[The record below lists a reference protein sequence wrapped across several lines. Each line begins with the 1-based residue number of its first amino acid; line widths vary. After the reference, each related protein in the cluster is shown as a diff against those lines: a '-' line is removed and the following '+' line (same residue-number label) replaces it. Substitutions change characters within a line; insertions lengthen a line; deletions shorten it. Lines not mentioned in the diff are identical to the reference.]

1 MKDDAD
7 KKPEEV
13 SPSPT
18 PPPSTAGS
26 DSDNVNAIVNAHAN
40 GEDTSPTSPFRNE
53 HLDALNKA
61 NNNNDSDDSVDGSG
75 AIPLPT
81 QPELL
86 PPSFSSR
93 SYSSDSELSTLS
105 ATPSL
110 DSDNDIDCN
119 NHNNKSNCNNSS
131 NTIQNEVAEESITM
145 RLRYCPTKYTDED
158 VARIVGRRTFLPT
171 PASPTP
177 ASPTPEPET
186 KTSYVRG
193 TQEPQEPQDEH
204 DGAKDSFPEPRPDE
218 VYLFV
223 YGRYFD
229 KFFLHKMLPD
239 AKQLGLAQVSG
250 YRWLLCGP
258 RREGEFFF
266 FFHPFLF
273 FSPTFLF
280 HVINYTILPIVVW
293 PPFFIS
299 ASLIFL
305 RKMKP
310 TTNLHDTYLFIY
322 LFFSLF
328 PIVTSSY
335 PHTFIM
341 PSYSYTLTPLS
352 TPSPSNPYSI

>member
-40 GEDTSPTSPFRNE
+40 GEDTSPTSPFRSE

-119 NHNNKSNCNNSS
+119 NHNNNTNNNSNSS

-229 KFFLHKMLPD
+229 KYFLHKMLPD

-266 FFHPFLF
+266 LLSSFPILLSHFPFSCNKLHDPAYCCLAPLLHF
-273 FSPTFLF
+273 C
-280 HVINYTILPIVVW
+280 
-293 PPFFIS
+293 IS
-299 ASLIFL
+299 HFFL

-310 TTNLHDTYLFIY
+310 TTNLHDTY
-322 LFFSLF
+322 FFFFLSLF

-352 TPSPSNPYSI
+352 TPSPSNPYLI

>member
-40 GEDTSPTSPFRNE
+40 GEDTSPTSPFRSE

-119 NHNNKSNCNNSS
+119 NHNNNTNNNSNSS

-193 TQEPQEPQDEH
+193 TQEPQETQDEH

-229 KFFLHKMLPD
+229 KYFLHKMLPD

-310 TTNLHDTYLFIY
+310 TTNLHDTYFFYFI
-322 LFFSLF
+322 FSLF

-352 TPSPSNPYSI
+352 TPFPSNPYLI